1 MALTIEEPTP
11 ARPDA
16 QNADLVLRGG
26 AADAYVA
33 RLVRAIRA
41 ARLNALFPP
50 SRPLINHVSFLGPA
64 GSCGVYD
71 QLRLSPH
78 TGMPTAREVLR
89 VAIDREL
96 APEFLADV
104 ARRPAPMPDGSLA
117 RRIDYYGRLARCE
130 VLPSSRMSVDLRR
143 QIEAESRA
151 ELRVTYDRFDI
162 ATGLFVRYTILLS
175 QRDSF
180 WSQRHVIVDDN
191 DLAAPTEGF
200 RRTVGR
206 FTAHEAEVAFIL
218 LSQLEGI
225 EVEDV
230 RRCRVGPMLMPG
242 VHGVGE
248 ALEAL
253 LAAPANAPADEPRW
267 ILCFP
272 EDRAGVELATHSA
285 GDPLS
290 RLYRDALSDSARE
303 LVDEMSQQ
311 LGYKV
316 AKSRKFVCAR
326 PLAAPLSDLCREL
339 GAPSVVRGV

>member
-16 QNADLVLRGG
+16 QTADLVLCAGV
-26 AADAYVA
+26 ADAYVA
-33 RLVRAIRA
+33 RLVRALRA

-50 SRPLINHVSFLGPA
+50 SRPLINHISFLGPA
-64 GSCGVYD
+64 GSSGVYD
-71 QLRLSPH
+71 ELRLSPH

-89 VAIDREL
+89 VAIDRDL
-96 APEFLADV
+96 APEFLARA
-104 ARRPAPMPDGSLA
+104 ARRPAPLPDGSLA
-117 RRIDYYGRLARCE
+117 RRIDYYSRLARCE
-130 VLPSSRMSVDLRR
+130 VVPASRMTVDLRR

-151 ELRVTYDRFDI
+151 ELRVIYDRFDV

-175 QRDSF
+175 QRDGF

-191 DLAAPTEGF
+191 DLAAPTEEF
-200 RRTVGR
+200 RRTVSR

-218 LSQLEGI
+218 LSQIDGI

-230 RRCRVGPMLMPG
+230 RRCRIGPMLMPG

-253 LAAPANAPADEPRW
+253 LDPQAAPEGAPPW

-285 GDPLS
+285 GDPLA
-290 RLYRDALSDSARE
+290 RLYRDALSDQSRE
-303 LVDEMSQQ
+303 LVDAMSEQ

-316 AKSRKFVCAR
+316 AKSRKFVCSR
-326 PLAAPLSDLCREL
+326 PLAATLSDLCREL